1 MHTLIGIILM
11 LGLAGGASLP
21 VALGD
26 TGLEIKKNYPLERVS
41 QRVYVI
47 VGPNEMPTPE
57 NQGFRNNPG
66 IVLTDGGVVIIDPG
80 SSVHTGKYVLKKI
93 RGLTKERVV
102 AVFNTHSHGDHWLGN
117 QAIKEAFPNA
127 IIYAHPKVRE
137 LVAQGEGER
146 WIKAIDE
153 RAGGALKGT
162 YPVAPDRAVKNGET
176 VTIGG
181 MHFRVHHNG
190 PAHTDN
196 DIMIEVVEEKVLF
209 YGDIVRSR
217 QVSEF
222 MASFKGNIEAIDLG
236 LKSGATR
243 FIPGHGPG
251 FDREAVQTYRDFLS
265 TIRSQVTRL
274 YENGVESFEMKPHI
288 VATLNSYKSWD
299 SFNDNIGRLI
309 NTAYL
314 EVEKEAFK

>member
-1 MHTLIGIILM
+1 MHALIGAILM
-11 LGLAGGASLP
+11 LGLTGGASLP
-21 VALGD
+21 DAAGE
-26 TGLEIKKNYPLERVS
+26 TGLEIRKNYQLERVS

-47 VGPNEMPTPE
+47 YGPNEMPTPE

-80 SSVHTGKYVLKKI
+80 SSVHTGNYVLKKI
-93 RGLTKERVV
+93 RELTASRVV

-127 IIYAHPKVRE
+127 VIYAHARAKE
-137 LVAQGEGER
+137 LAAQGEGER

-162 YPVAPDRAVKNGET
+162 YPVAPDRAVQNGET

-181 MHFRVHHNG
+181 MHFRIHHNG

-196 DIMIEVVEEKVLF
+196 DILIEVTEEKVLF
-209 YGDIVRSR
+209 FGDVVRSR
-217 QVSEF
+217 NVGEF
-222 MASFKGNIEAIDLG
+222 MSSFKGNIEAIDLG

-243 FIPGHGPG
+243 FVPGHGPG
-251 FDREAVQTYRDFLS
+251 FDRQVAQAYRDLLS
-265 TIRSQVTRL
+265 TIRAQVVTL
-274 YENGVESFEMKPHI
+274 YENGTEDFEMKPHI
-288 VATLNSYKSWD
+288 VATLGHYKSWSGFD
-299 SFNDNIGRLI
+299 DHIGRLI

-314 EVEKEAFK
+314 EVEKESFK